1 MISKKRSSVASQNS
15 TVKEMISRPTD
26 TSARESSPTIP
37 VLKRKVTISESMK
50 KLNVATSMR
59 SLQPLVM
66 DVSGKEKSDVGYHDG
81 ISHHKST
88 AQIT

>member
-15 TVKEMISRPTD
+15 TVKEPTD

-66 DVSGKEKSDVGYHDG
+66 DEGGKEKSDVGYHDG